1 MLWTDE
7 LDVVAGNNYFDKI
20 AAEIQK
26 WALYL
31 QHLFIK
37 KHILKCEVTM
47 NNYLISRRWI
57 FFSLAVVVLKDTAY
71 LWIWTSCPG
80 LEFSFYVT

>member
-37 KHILKCEVTM
+37 KHSLKCKVTM
-47 NNYLISRRWI
+47 NNYPISRCWI
-57 FFSLAVVVLKDTAY
+57 FLIGSSSTKGYCLSMDIL
-71 LWIWTSCPG
+71 S
-80 LEFSFYVT
+80 

>member
-20 AAEIQK
+20 AAEIQE

-37 KHILKCEVTM
+37 KHILKCKVTM
-47 NNYLISRRWI
+47 NN
-57 FFSLAVVVLKDTAY
+57 
-71 LWIWTSCPG
+71 
-80 LEFSFYVT
+80 